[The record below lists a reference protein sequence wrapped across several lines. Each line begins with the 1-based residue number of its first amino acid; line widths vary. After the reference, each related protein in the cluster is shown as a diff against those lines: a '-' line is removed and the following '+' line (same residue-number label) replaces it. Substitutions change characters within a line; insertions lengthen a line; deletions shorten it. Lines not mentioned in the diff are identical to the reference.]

1 MESIKIKGARVNN
14 LKNIDVEIPRDKLIV
29 VTGVSGSGKSSL
41 AFDTLYAEGQR
52 RYVESLSSYARQ
64 FLGRM
69 GKPEC
74 DYIKGIPPAIAIEQK
89 VSSRNPRST
98 VGTSTE
104 IYEYMRMLFA
114 RVGRTYS
121 PVSGEEVKKQGV
133 EDVIR
138 CAASY
143 TQGTRFVVLAPM
155 HLCKENG
162 TADVRE
168 CLKKYQQQ
176 GFVRIEVDGQI
187 TTIDEYLA
195 TESKALPSEVY
206 LVIDRLSVRDDN
218 DSISRLTDSVE
229 TAFYEGGG
237 EKMLRFLP
245 AGILHKF
252 NSRFEAD
259 GIVFQ
264 EPTDQL
270 FAFNSPLGA
279 CPECEGFGKIM
290 GIDERLV
297 IPNSALSLYEGC
309 VQCWRGEKMSEWKT
323 WFIRFNSER
332 GFPIHKPYYELTQ
345 AEKDWLWHGKPSDKA
360 LAEWTLFPEEQ
371 EWGLI
376 SIDAFFEML
385 KAGQYKIQNRVM
397 LSRYRGKTTCP
408 KCLGRRL
415 KPEANYVRV
424 AGRTISELVEWPI
437 SKLAEWFANDLTQDL
452 TENEKKIA
460 MRLLVEIRSRL
471 QFLMD
476 VGLPYLTL
484 NRLSNSLSGG
494 ESQRINLATSLGSAL
509 VGSLYILDEPSIG
522 LHSRDTERL
531 IKVLLQLRDLGNTVI
546 VVEHDEDIMRAA
558 DWIIDVGPEAGRL
571 GGRIVYNGNLRVS
584 ESNQTCLNCR
594 VGADSRPQSGIKT
607 ENGKLS
613 TPSPLRGTTP
623 VSEVESV
630 TTGNTAPA
638 DCPPETGWTS
648 EAEGVDKTAYRSPL
662 TSHLS
667 PLTEIHSHTLD
678 FLSGKDSIPVPEG
691 RRKWNRYIEVRGARA
706 NNLKGIDVRFP
717 LNVMTCVTGVSGSGK
732 SSLVRDILFNAIK
745 RNLDEVGERPGEFA
759 ALEGDTNAIQ
769 AIEFV
774 DQNPIGKSSR
784 SNPVTYVKAWDE
796 IRKLFAQQALS
807 QQMGFTAAYFSF
819 NASGGRCE
827 ECNGEGTVTVE
838 MQFMADL
845 VLECESCHGKRFKQE
860 ILEVRFHGKNVYDIL
875 DMTINQAIE
884 FFTEWNE
891 KKIVKLLKPLQDVG
905 LGYIK
910 LGQSSSTLSGG
921 ENQRVKLAYYL
932 GMDKH
937 APTMFIFDEPTT
949 GLHFHDIKKLLA
961 SFDALLKKGHTL
973 VIIEHNLDV
982 VKCADHVLDIGPEGG
997 EKGGYLV
1004 AYGTPEEIVQC
1015 KQSYTGRF
1023 LKEKLG

>member
-1 MESIKIKGARVNN
+1 MESIYIKGARVNN

-143 TQGTRFVVLAPM
+143 TPGTRFVVLAPM

-168 CLKKYQQQ
+168 CLKKYLQQ

-187 TTIDEYLA
+187 TAIDEYLA
-195 TESKALPSEVY
+195 AESKASPTEVY

-237 EKMLRFLP
+237 EMMLRFLP
-245 AGILHKF
+245 AGILHRF

-345 AEKDWLWHGKPSDKA
+345 AEKDWLWHGKPSDKV
-360 LAEWTLFPEEQ
+360 LSEWTLFPEEQ

-424 AGRTISELVEWPI
+424 AGHTISELVEWPI
-437 SKLAEWFANDLTQDL
+437 SKLAEWFAKDLTKDL
-452 TENEKKIA
+452 TENEQKIA

-571 GGRIVYNGNLRVS
+571 GGQIVYNGNLRVS

-594 VGADSRPQSGIKT
+594 AGADSRPQSGIKT
-607 ENGKLS
+607 ENVKLS

-623 VSEVESV
+623 VSGVESV

-638 DCPPETGWTS
+638 DCPPEI
-648 EAEGVDKTAYRSPL
+648 K
-662 TSHLS
+662 
-667 PLTEIHSHTLD
+667 SHTLD
-678 FLSGKDSIPVPEG
+678 FLSGKDSILVPEG
-691 RRKWNRYIEVRGARA
+691 RRKWNRYIEIRGARA

-745 RNLDEVGERPGEFA
+745 RNLDEVGDRPGEFA
-759 ALEGDTNAIQ
+759 SLEGDTNAIQ

-827 ECNGEGTVTVE
+827 ECNGDGTVTVE

-860 ILEVRFHGKNVYDIL
+860 ILEVRFHEKNVYDIL

-937 APTMFIFDEPTT
+937 VPTMFIFDEPTT
-949 GLHFHDIKKLLA
+949 GLHFHDIKKLLT

-982 VKCADHVLDIGPEGG
+982 IKCADHVLDIGPEGG
-997 EKGGYLV
+997 EKGGNLV
-1004 AYGTPEEIVQC
+1004 AFGTPEEIVQC

-1023 LKEKLG
+1023 LKEKLMR